1 MPKTT
6 TGWKS
11 FWPEPSDSAN
21 LPCGLFAEGRRPM
34 LLGRPGERPARMFC
48 RFTALHELMLTFSLG
63 GTVW

>member
-1 MPKTT
+1 
-6 TGWKS
+6 
-11 FWPEPSDSAN
+11 
-21 LPCGLFAEGRRPM
+21 M